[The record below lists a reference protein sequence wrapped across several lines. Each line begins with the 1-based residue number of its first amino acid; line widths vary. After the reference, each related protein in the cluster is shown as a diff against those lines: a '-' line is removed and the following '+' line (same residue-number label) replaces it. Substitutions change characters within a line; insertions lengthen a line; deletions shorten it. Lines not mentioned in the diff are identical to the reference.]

1 MVNNELKKVNIKS
14 HMFYYFNDI
23 IEIEDFDFVN
33 ILLDKKSY
41 ENILIY
47 DVLYKPLRIMSD
59 NVDEFIRDYSGA

>member
-14 HMFYYFNDI
+14 RMFYFNDI

-33 ILLDKKSY
+33 ILLDKKAY

-59 NVDEFIRDYSGA
+59 NVDEFIRDYGRA

>member
-14 HMFYYFNDI
+14 RMFYFNDI

-59 NVDEFIRDYSGA
+59 NVDEFIRDYGRA

>member
-14 HMFYYFNDI
+14 RMFYFNDI

-33 ILLDKKSY
+33 ILLDKKAY

-59 NVDEFIRDYSGA
+59 NVDEFIRDYSRA

>member
-14 HMFYYFNDI
+14 HMFYYFNGI

-41 ENILIY
+41 ENVLIY

-59 NVDEFIRDYSGA
+59 NVDEFIRDYSRA

>member
-1 MVNNELKKVNIKS
+1 MVNNELKKVSIKS
-14 HMFYYFNDI
+14 RMFYFNDI
-23 IEIEDFDFVN
+23 IEIEGFDFVN

-59 NVDEFIRDYSGA
+59 NVDEFIRDYGRA

>member
-1 MVNNELKKVNIKS
+1 
-14 HMFYYFNDI
+14 MFYYFNGI

-59 NVDEFIRDYSGA
+59 NVDEFIRDYSRA

>member
-1 MVNNELKKVNIKS
+1 MVNNELKKVNIKN

-23 IEIEDFDFVN
+23 IETEDFDFVD

-47 DVLYKPLRIMSD
+47 DILYKPLRIMSD
-59 NVDEFIRDYSGA
+59 NVDEFIRDYGGA